1 MKLIEIILIGISLAM
16 DAFAV
21 SICKGISLKKIY
33 FKLAIFLSLY
43 FAIFQALMPYIGY
56 NIASTFTDVVLK
68 IDHYIAF
75 ILLSIIGI
83 SMIISYKEND
93 EYDNDISFKTMILL
107 AIATSIDAFAIG
119 VTFAFLNTN
128 LYLSLFI
135 IFIITL
141 ILSTIGF
148 LIGNKISNKFQNKA
162 KLFGGF
168 LLIIIGI
175 KILIEHLNILYDIFF
190 I

>member
-43 FAIFQALMPYIGY
+43 FAVFQALMPYLGY

-68 IDHYIAF
+68 IDHYVAF

-148 LIGNKISNKFQNKA
+148 ILGNKISNKFQNKA

-175 KILIEHLNILYDIFF
+175 KILIEHLNILYVIL
-190 I
+190 